1 MSRRAAAA
9 ALALAAVWLPFTIVP
24 ARAHVVVQRPG
35 LRHLLQTSAAAV
47 VVEVVSPLRMWE
59 APDGADRQ
67 EFFTVRALE
76 TIAGTPPPARF
87 DVFPHGEGMP
97 AWKQGDTALLFVE
110 RTASRPEFASL
121 AARFPYFTV
130 QESGQEWRLGGAD
143 GAAVLTAARS
153 YHALSG
159 KSATEAAPALRRLLL
174 QGLRSGAP
182 PLREDAMAELVR
194 AQSVPGFF
202 ATFFPLPAD
211 LAPFTA
217 LIERKAGLPLTTR
230 VALARILGGVHG
242 FDAPG
247 AVRTMTEEPLPAEE
261 KLQLV
266 RIAGAAPDAGI
277 SAWLAGLLASPEPL
291 LRREAAYALGHPW
304 HAQQAGALARTLQD
318 PDPGVARAAI
328 RALGSIET
336 PEATAM
342 LQRVA
347 NSGEGFQ
354 KQLAEAELR
363 RIALDARPPGTSRE
377 GSDTRA
383 PGRPLP

>member
-9 ALALAAVWLPFTIVP
+9 ALALAATWLPFTIGP

-47 VVEVVSPLRMWE
+47 VVEIASPLRMWE
-59 APDGADRQ
+59 APDGSDRQ

-76 TIAGTPPPARF
+76 TIAGAPPPSRF

-110 RTASRPEFASL
+110 RTASRPELAGL

-130 QESGQEWRLGGAD
+130 QEGGQEWKLGGAE
-143 GAAVLTAARS
+143 GASVLAAARS
-153 YHALSG
+153 YHTLAS
-159 KSATEAAPALRRLLL
+159 KPAAEAAAALRRLLL

-202 ATFFPLPAD
+202 MTFFPGPAD

-217 LIERKAGLPLTTR
+217 LIEREAGLPLTTR

-242 FDAPG
+242 FDGPLAIR
-247 AVRTMTEEPLPAEE
+247 AMTEEPLSAEE

-266 RIAGAAPDAGI
+266 RIAGAEPDTEI

-291 LRREAAYALGHPW
+291 LRREAAYALGRPW

-347 NSGEGFQ
+347 NGNESFQ
-354 KQLAEAELR
+354 KHLAEAELR
-363 RIALDARPPGTSRE
+363 RIALEMRPPETSGR

-383 PGRPLP
+383 PTRPLP